1 MRTKK
6 FIKHNLPVD
15 NYQIVDTY
23 SLGEDDYLV
32 CDNCGKVIKN
42 IAVVQNS
49 KGKRYCVGMDC
60 AETLSGITEVDID
73 FWNSDFVRAKS
84 IRAKVRKYTKQGG
97 IVRVQNLMNTNRI
110 FVDIMKIENPT
121 CLGDY
126 YTYEEVGEEFLKKFL
141 PELAKIA
148 KVNYDYKPI
157 NEKSFK
163 LNDDDTYG
171 GYSFKY
177 RIMQDDEY
185 GCKYAYA
192 EIYGNGVREN
202 GVLLATGENAGRD
215 IESCIV
221 ECARLYNRVEF
232 NKGLKPLI

>member
-60 AETLSGITEVDID
+60 AETLSGITEVDIE

-97 IVRVQNLMNTNRI
+97 IVRVQNLMNTKRI
-110 FVDIMKIENPT
+110 YVDILKVENPT

-148 KVNYDYKPI
+148 KVNFDFIPAKECSFYLVNSMYDGYL
-157 NEKSFK
+157 FK
-163 LNDDDTYG
+163 KEIRTG
-171 GYSFKY
+171 
-177 RIMQDDEY
+177 EY
-185 GCKYAYA
+185 NYKYAYA
-192 EIYGNGVREN
+192 EIYKDGE
-202 GVLLATGENAGRD
+202 LLASGSNGGNDGSALMSEYL
-215 IESCIV
+215 
-221 ECARLYNRVEF
+221 RLYNKVEF
-232 NKGLKPLI
+232 EKGLKPLI